1 MDKTALKRFSVQA
14 RKKMM
19 DAVKQKAYAFGI
31 TKDEV
36 KSIQELPDGLVV
48 NGTVMGEVE
57 KKQYTHLRNRIVFE
71 GYDHVMEEAAY
82 TWFNRLIAFRYME
95 VNGFLPIQMRVLS
108 SETPGKT
115 EPDALTRILDIS
127 DELGMKRERI
137 YELQDANRDN
147 ELYQYLLVMLSNKLG
162 EIIPNVFEHITDDL
176 ALLLP
181 DNLLNENS
189 IVRDIVTMIDEE
201 DWKNVEIVGWL
212 YQFYISEEKDAVFSR
227 LKKNTKI
234 GKDDIGPATQLFT
247 PRWIVQYM
255 VDNSLGR
262 LWLESHPNEE
272 IKEKLEYYLDDAEQT
287 EDVKRQ
293 LEELKDPSLDVEQIK
308 FFDPSCGS
316 GHILVYAFEVF
327 YEMYLSQGYRQ
338 REIPKLILE
347 NNLYG
352 LDIDKRAAQLATF
365 AVIMKARE
373 YDRRLFSRDFNVHVH
388 SIEESNSITTDD
400 IELFAKGNKEVQT
413 ETGKLVATFEDAK
426 LYGSIIQVPS
436 IDIEM
441 IRNQMEFLRKEADLD
456 IFTTELIEYTF
467 PLLEDLI
474 SQYELMAMQYEVVVT
489 NPPYMGSRGMDPK
502 LSAYVKKHYK
512 DEKSD
517 LFAVFM
523 EVTKNFTRE
532 NYYTATINQHSWMFL
547 SSYEKLREKLL
558 ETDTIINM
566 IHLGTR
572 TFEEIGGEVVQNTTF
587 IVRKL
592 HLPNFE
598 TKYIRM
604 TDIPNATEKQESFR
618 DKSLLYKI
626 KQFNFE
632 KIPGSPIAYWASK
645 ETVAIFEKEEQISTS
660 FDFRLGMA
668 TADNNRF
675 LRLWPEVSY
684 GRIGFS
690 YSNMEDAKKSSSKWF
705 PYQKGGSYRKW
716 YGNLD
721 YLVNWENNGTKI
733 RNFADKKGKVR
744 SHNYNLDYIFK
755 PGITWSALSSGKLS
769 PRFSPKGFLFDNA
782 GSTAFAKDNQLSTI
796 FYGLAFLSSKVTEIL
811 LPFINPTMNYQPG
824 TLGSLPFIT
833 EKDKTKQVI
842 KLTEKAIQISRK
854 DWDSFETSW
863 DFEEHPFLTYKEDS
877 SLIQDSFN
885 HWKQVAEERFYQLKS
900 NEEELNRIFIDIYGL
915 QDELTPDVEEKD
927 VTVRK
932 ADLVRD
938 VKSFLS
944 YLVGV
949 MFGRYSLDQK
959 GLAYAGGEWDSSL
972 YQSYQPDESNILPL
986 TEEAYFEDD
995 IVKKVEELVAL
1006 IYGKETLEENLVF
1019 IADALKMKK
1028 NESPRDRIRRY
1039 FMKEF
1044 YKDHLQTYQ
1053 KRPIYWQFT
1062 SGRRGAFKGLI
1073 YLHRYDRDTL
1083 GRLRTE
1089 YVLKESAALDNLI
1102 ALEQNTL
1109 EDPAISKSEKA
1120 AAQKRIE
1127 NYQKDKDELA
1137 KYDAVLD
1144 HMAKRRMELDLDDGV
1159 KVNYAKFQ
1167 NIEVVDEHTGKVSKR
1182 NLLEKI

>member
-82 TWFNRLIAFRYME
+82 TWFNRLIALRYME

-108 SETPGKT
+108 SETQGKT

-162 EIIPNVFEHITDDL
+162 EIIPNVFEYITDDL

-181 DNLLNENS
+181 DNLLSENS
-189 IVRDIVTMIDEE
+189 IVHDIVTMIDEE
-201 DWKNVEIVGWL
+201 DWQNVEIIGWL
-212 YQFYISEEKDAVFSR
+212 YQFYISEQKESFFSR
-227 LKKNTKI
+227 KNKAE
-234 GKDDIGPATQLFT
+234 KEDIGPATQLFT

-262 LWLESHPNEE
+262 LWLESHPNDELQE
-272 IKEKLEYYLDDAEQT
+272 TLKYYLDDAEQT
-287 EDVKRQ
+287 EDMQEQ
-293 LEELKDPSLDVEQIK
+293 LVALKEPSLNVEEIK

-327 YEMYLSQGYRQ
+327 YEIYLSQGYRQ

-373 YDRRLFSRDFNVHVH
+373 HDRRLFSRDFNVHVH

-400 IELFAKGNKEVQT
+400 IELFARGDKELQT

-436 IDIEM
+436 VDIKQ

-474 SQYELMAMQYEVVVT
+474 NQYELMAMQYEVVVT
-489 NPPYMGSRGMDPK
+489 NPPYMNNFNAQLK
-502 LSAYVKKHYK
+502 TFVNKYYK
-512 DEKSD
+512 DYSKD
-517 LFAVFM
+517 LFSVFIYRNSLYC
-523 EVTKNFTRE
+523 TE
-532 NYYTATINQHSWMFL
+532 NGYTAFMTPMVWMFIK
-547 SSYEKLREKLL
+547 SYQKLREDMIENAHISSLVHL
-558 ETDTIINM
+558 EYSA
-566 IHLGTR
+566 
-572 TFEEIGGEVVQNTTF
+572 FEEATVPLCTFVLKNKYEDKKGTYVRLSDFRGGMDVQ
-587 IVRKL
+587 
-592 HLPNFE
+592 E
-598 TKYIRM
+598 EKYLEAVNNSNM
-604 TDIPNATEKQESFR
+604 DY
-618 DKSLLYKI
+618 LYRFD
-626 KQFNFE
+626 QMNFE
-632 KIPGSPIAYWASK
+632 KIPGSPIAYWASEK
-645 ETVAIFEKEEQISTS
+645 AVNIFQNEAKIEEVAFPKQGLIT
-660 FDFRLGMA
+660 G
-668 TADNNRF
+668 DNNRF
-675 LRLWPEVSY
+675 LRFWHEINYQNLGLLLES
-684 GRIGFS
+684 REEAQN
-690 YSNMEDAKKSSSKWF
+690 SNLTWF
-705 PYQKGGSYRKW
+705 PTTKGGKFRRW
-716 YGNLD
+716 YGNKD
-721 YLVNWENNGTKI
+721 YVVNWKNDGYEI
-733 RNFADKKGKVR
+733 RNFTNDKGKLKSR
-744 SHNYNLDYIFK
+744 PQNLDYYFQK
-755 PGITWSALSSGKLS
+755 GITWSTISSGLPSFRFHNNGIFESKGSVIFPRENVNFYNIFGFMNSKLVIKFLEILS
-769 PRFSPKGFLFDNA
+769 PTLDFHEGPVGKVPYKIINDN
-782 GSTAFAKDNQLSTI
+782 TVTNLVKENIKIAKS
-796 FYGLAFLSSKVTEIL
+796 
-811 LPFINPTMNYQPG
+811 
-824 TLGSLPFIT
+824 
-833 EKDKTKQVI
+833 
-842 KLTEKAIQISRK
+842 

-863 DFEEHPFLTYKEDS
+863 DFEEHPFLTHKGAS
-877 SLIQDSFN
+877 SLVQDSFN
-885 HWKQVAEERFYQLKS
+885 SWKQVAEARFNQLKA

-915 QDELTPDVEEKD
+915 QDELTPEVEDKD

-932 ADLVRD
+932 ADLQRD
-938 VKSFLS
+938 MKSFLS

-959 GLAYAGGEWDSSL
+959 GLAYAGGEWDESL
-972 YQSYQPDESNILPL
+972 YSSYQPDENNILPI
-986 TEEAYFEDD
+986 TEEAYFEAD

-1006 IYGKETLEENLVF
+1006 IYGEESLEENLTF
-1019 IADALKMKK
+1019 IADALKRKK
-1028 NESPRDRIRRY
+1028 NESARERIRRY
-1039 FMKEF
+1039 FTKEF
-1044 YKDHLQTYQ
+1044 YKDHVQTYQ

-1089 YVLKESAALDNLI
+1089 YVLKESAALDNLT

-1127 NYQKDKDELA
+1127 NYQKDKDELT

-1167 NIEVVDEHTGKVSKR
+1167 NIEVMDEHTGKVSKR